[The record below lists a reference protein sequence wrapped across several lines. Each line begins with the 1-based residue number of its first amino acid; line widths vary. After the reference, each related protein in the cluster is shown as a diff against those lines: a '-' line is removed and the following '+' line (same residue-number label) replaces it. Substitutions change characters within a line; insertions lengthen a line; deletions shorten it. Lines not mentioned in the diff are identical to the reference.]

1 MTPIDKGVYFCIH
14 KNNRLGDKKVN
25 ESNEIKIA
33 KMEKDIDRV
42 ETNSK
47 SWWKEMKEDVAEIKT
62 QLQNLPDVIICR
74 LQENTDLKIQTKV
87 QELENKINEKE
98 SATYR
103 WIIGIGV
110 GLIITMTGTIVSIVI
125 QVAL

>member
-1 MTPIDKGVYFCIH
+1 M
-14 KNNRLGDKKVN
+14 N

-62 QLQNLPDVIICR
+62 QLQNLPDVIMTPI
-74 LQENTDLKIQTKV
+74 DK
-87 QELENKINEKE
+87 
-98 SATYR
+98 
-103 WIIGIGV
+103 GV
-110 GLIITMTGTIVSIVI
+110 YLCIH
-125 QVAL
+125 